1 MGAVRNRTYR
11 PENRT
16 NPVNLVSTYLAYWH
30 GTEIAYILIIANNK
44 IYNFTRKVCNLARL

>member
-1 MGAVRNRTYR
+1 MVRLETAPTVWDRKK
-11 PENRT
+11 PHLGT

-44 IYNFTRKVCNLARL
+44 IHSFTRK